1 MLFVIAVANEIQN
14 AFQSFSEKVQKSLE
28 LKTATFQ
35 SNVNQIHELDSKV
48 QSLNKTISEFSKNV
62 SFLYAATN
70 EQDKK

>member
-1 MLFVIAVANEIQN
+1 MLLIIAVANEIQN

-28 LKTATFQ
+28 VKTTAFQ
-35 SNVNQIHELDSKV
+35 TNVNQINDLELKV

-62 SFLYAATN
+62 SFLYAVTN